1 VFGWGAL
8 DWGITADRRRVAVS
22 LSEGVYEPVQSP
34 SHAQGLSSPSRTS
47 PLPAAAPG
55 LFEVTNAR
63 SLGCRRE
70 SQVGGTA
77 DSTWSEGPRAPT
89 PLTSVSTCTD
99 TRLSL
104 HTAVAQHLKTSSP
117 LVSAPACRRPTQ
129 FERPRAARVHAPAE
143 NAMALTPSG
152 CARCTLAPR

>member
-1 VFGWGAL
+1 MS
-8 DWGITADRRRVAVS
+8 RV
-22 LSEGVYEPVQSP
+22 PSP

-129 FERPRAARVHAPAE
+129 FERPRAARPRTRRERNGTDPKWVRQVYTPTTLRRNLSPYRANEEDAE
-143 NAMALTPSG
+143 N
-152 CARCTLAPR
+152 RH